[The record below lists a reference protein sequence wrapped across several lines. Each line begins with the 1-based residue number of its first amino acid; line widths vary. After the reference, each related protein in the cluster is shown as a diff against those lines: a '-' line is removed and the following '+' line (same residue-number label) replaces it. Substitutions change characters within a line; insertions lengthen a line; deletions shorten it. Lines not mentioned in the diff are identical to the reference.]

1 MMEEM
6 VWGWPLIIDL
16 WAAGVAGG
24 GFFAAFVVDRF
35 TGRQNKQLVQVA
47 TWIGVP
53 LALLGVLLLVVDLG
67 NPLWFWHLMVRL
79 TPLSLMF
86 FPLSPMSIGTWVL
99 TLWSTGGVMLIV
111 LWLAERE
118 TPGFVVL
125 KPVTPLTEILVWVN
139 LVLSVFVITY
149 TGVVL
154 STTTTPMWTTP
165 FLPALFV
172 SSAIFTGTAATRFVS
187 TLLGMTVPEEL
198 GKASLILAV
207 VQAVALIG
215 FLVTVP
221 ADVLVGGPLAAPFWY
236 GAVLIGLIVPFGLEL
251 GILKVRRTVPL
262 VLASTFCV
270 LVGGLVLRAMVLL
283 SGQI

>member
-1 MMEEM
+1 MEEM

-24 GFFAAFVVDRF
+24 GFFAAFLVDRF
-35 TGRQNKQLVQVA
+35 TGRKNKQLIRVA
-47 TWIGVP
+47 TWVGVP

-67 NPLWFWHLMVRL
+67 NQLWFWHLMVRFV
-79 TPLSLMF
+79 PFSLVF
-86 FPLSPMSIGTWVL
+86 FPISPMSMGTWVL
-99 TLWSTGGVMLIV
+99 TLWSVCGVILIV
-111 LWLAERE
+111 LWLAERKV
-118 TPGFVVL
+118 PGFVVL
-125 KPVTPLTEILVWVN
+125 ERFAPLTEILIWIN

-154 STTTTPMWTTP
+154 SNTNTPTWTTA

-172 SSAIFTGTAATRFVS
+172 SSAIFTGTAAIQFIS
-187 TLLGMTVPEEL
+187 TLLGKAVPEAF
-198 GKASLILAV
+198 GKASLILVAIQV
-207 VQAVALIG
+207 VALVG

-221 ADVLVGGPLAAPFWY
+221 ARVLVGGPLAAWFWV

-251 GILKVRRTVPL
+251 WTLRAQRTMPL
-262 VLASTFCV
+262 VLASTLCV

-283 SGQI
+283 GGQA